1 MAVDTETY
9 AGLRKRLEMAID
21 IAPVSNEKKRQVE
34 DKLFETLVGDM
45 DVLIGDSRP
54 PRLFIIG
61 RSGAGKSS
69 LINALA
75 NKEEAAVGD
84 VAPET
89 DEAEKY
95 HIQFPERH
103 ASWDVVDSRGLFES
117 VPAGEELPEGTV
129 KKLKQDI
136 QQYNPDIIVHVLTPD
151 QARAG
156 EQDFD
161 TIDKDLREEI
171 PGFPPIVY
179 CLNKIDTHLSPGGD
193 WPPEENPAL
202 VSTITDNLDFVA
214 GMRNTGTREP
224 FDRSE
229 PVRGYL
235 FYPRDKINQGET
247 DVGELNDVG
256 VFPTYLKEEPYW
268 NVDTLAEF
276 IGDCM
281 PEEALLQYA
290 QAQRRDQLMRR
301 IARERTQKISAAG
314 ASIAAA
320 DLSGISDIAI
330 LTPLQVYL
338 VMLIGSLSCQEF
350 SKQTAMEYFG
360 EFGVVGGAG
369 FFLRK
374 LAGAAAGV
382 FPGAGQ
388 ALNGAIA
395 GGGTYALGR
404 SAEAYYFDGKTKSPS
419 DFAKERGEFI
429 SGLGDKIRSND

>member
-1 MAVDTETY
+1 
-9 AGLRKRLEMAID
+9 MAID
-21 IAPVSNEKKRQVE
+21 AAPVSNEKKQQVE
-34 DKLFETLVGDM
+34 DKLFEAMVGDM

-54 PRLFIIG
+54 PRLFIMG

-75 NKEEAAVGD
+75 NKEVAGVGD
-84 VAPET
+84 VEPET

-117 VPAGEELPEGTV
+117 IPAGEELPEGTV

-136 QQYNPDIIVHVLTPD
+136 QQYNPDIIIHVLTPD

-156 EQDFD
+156 EEDFN
-161 TIDKDLREEI
+161 TIDEDLREEI

-202 VSTITDNLDFVA
+202 TSTITDNLDFIA
-214 GMRNTGTREP
+214 GMRNPGTREP
-224 FDRSE
+224 FDRNA

-235 FYPRDKINQGET
+235 FYPRDKINEGEA
-247 DVGELNDVG
+247 DIGLLDDVG
-256 VFPTYLKEEPYW
+256 VFPAYLKEEPYW

-290 QAQRRDQLMRR
+290 QAQRRDHLMRR
-301 IARERTQKISAAG
+301 IARERTRKISAVG
-314 ASIAAA
+314 ASVAAA

-360 EFGVVGGAG
+360 EFGAVSGAG
-369 FFLRK
+369 FLFRK

-382 FPGAGQ
+382 FPGPGQ
-388 ALNGAIA
+388 VLNGAIA
-395 GGGTYALGR
+395 GGGTYTLGR
-404 SAEAYYFDGKTKSPS
+404 SAEAYYFDGKTMSPS
-419 DFAKERGEFI
+419 DFKKDRGRFI
-429 SGLGDKIRSND
+429 KDLGDKVGFN